1 MKVFFV
7 FVFVYYFFKELD
19 EGFIF
24 FKYGGD
30 NVDFNDGR
38 RMSEIEDLENETIF
52 TEKLLRI

>member
-1 MKVFFV
+1 MKVFFA

-30 NVDFNDGR
+30 IVDFNDGR
-38 RMSEIEDLENETIF
+38 RMSETEDLENETIF
-52 TEKLLRI
+52 AEKLLRI

>member
-1 MKVFFV
+1 MKVFFA

-30 NVDFNDGR
+30 NVDDGR

>member
-1 MKVFFV
+1 MKVFFA

-30 NVDFNDGR
+30 NADFNDGY

-52 TEKLLRI
+52 AEKLLRI

>member
-1 MKVFFV
+1 MFFA

-30 NVDFNDGR
+30 NADFNDGR
-38 RMSEIEDLENETIF
+38 RMSETEDLENETIF
-52 TEKLLRI
+52 AEKLLRI